1 MASLFEMT
9 QAASMLYD
17 LLNQDEI
24 DEQTVADTLEAMGAD
39 EKVES
44 YCKIIKQLQSDVDMF
59 KTEGDRIA
67 ARKKTAENAIER
79 MKAALLNFMN
89 VSNKDKITAGTFTV
103 STAITKAVNILD
115 ESKIPEQYLKPQPA
129 KIDKAEISKALKN
142 GETVSGA
149 ELIENKG
156 VRIR

>member
-9 QAASMLYD
+9 QAALMLYD
-17 LLNQDEI
+17 LLNQEEI
-24 DEQTVADTLEAMGAD
+24 DEQTVADTLESMGAD

-44 YCKIIKQLQSDVDMF
+44 YCKVIKQLQADADMF
-59 KTEGDRIA
+59 KAEQDRIT
-67 ARKKTAENAIER
+67 ARRKTAENAVER
-79 MKAALLNFMN
+79 MKAALLDFMTA
-89 VSNKDKITAGTFTV
+89 SKKDKITAGTFTV

-142 GETVSGA
+142 GEAVAGA